1 MTPLAEHAPPLWR
14 RLIARLDPRAY
25 LTIHIVVGLAVCLLT
40 AWVFAALLDS
50 VREKDVLV
58 HRDEAVANWFHLNG
72 TPFGY
77 RIFVIISLIGSPPAM
92 AALFAAAVLY
102 LWRAKQRTLIV
113 AWVLSYIGGTIL
125 DGVMKE
131 VVRRPRPEY
140 AMKFLH
146 YNSWSFPSGHSMGSL
161 IGFAMLAFT
170 IIRMWPVK
178 STRSPNFHVAG
189 SRDRGS
195 ARGLQPHLPRSPLSE
210 RRRRRIHPRR
220 ALARSL
226 LHGARD
232 GEPARGASPRAVHL
246 KAVHLAVEHHVRG
259 IELARVVRHERLL
272 KDEPVARVHHRTRRL
287 HLRRA
292 RLRELDQRPRAR
304 LIALL

>member
-25 LTIHIVVGLAVCLLT
+25 LTIHIVVGLVACLLT
-40 AWVFAALLDS
+40 AWLFAVLLDS

-58 HRDEAVANWFHLNG
+58 HRDEAVASWFHVNG
-72 TPFGY
+72 TPLGD

-170 IIRMWPVK
+170 IIRVWPIKNTASRVLVWLCAAIMVALVGY
-178 STRSPNFHVAG
+178 SRIYLAVHYLSDVVAG
-189 SRDRGS
+189 YTL
-195 ARGLQPHLPRSPLSE
+195 GLLWLAVCFTGLEMVS
-210 RRRRRIHPRR
+210 RR
-220 ALARSL
+220 A
-226 LHGARD
+226 
-232 GEPARGASPRAVHL
+232 E
-246 KAVHLAVEHHVRG
+246 
-259 IELARVVRHERLL
+259 
-272 KDEPVARVHHRTRRL
+272 
-287 HLRRA
+287 LRRA
-292 RLRELDQRPRAR
+292 PST
-304 LIALL
+304 